1 MRYHCAAA
9 ILNLFP
15 NIGEQLD
22 FNDQNYLQSLAQP
35 SRWPENYFRKISE
48 NPPDE
53 RLTELNR
60 TKRHFNEKDFSMQRR
75 ITVRMAAE
83 LHDQLNRYA
92 VGQGVTLSRAI
103 RELIEKQKVQGVS
116 RWLFR

>member
-1 MRYHCAAA
+1 MRAGAASRDSIRESHRLAEFRILMHYHCAAA

-48 NPPDE
+48 NPPDK
-53 RLTELNR
+53 RLTRLN
-60 TKRHFNEKDFSMQRR
+60 TTILMKGIFNAKTNYHPD
-75 ITVRMAAE
+75 
-83 LHDQLNRYA
+83 
-92 VGQGVTLSRAI
+92 GSR
-103 RELIEKQKVQGVS
+103 S
-116 RWLFR
+116 S